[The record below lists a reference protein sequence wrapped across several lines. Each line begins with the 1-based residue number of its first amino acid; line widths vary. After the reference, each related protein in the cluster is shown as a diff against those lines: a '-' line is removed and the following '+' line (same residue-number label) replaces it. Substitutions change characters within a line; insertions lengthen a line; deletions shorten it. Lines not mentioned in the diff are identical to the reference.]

1 MTDTQTDT
9 QTERRQRSYYLPHAM
24 Q

>member
-1 MTDTQTDT
+1 MTDRHTDTQTD
-9 QTERRQRSYYLPHAM
+9 RRQRSYYLPHAM

>member
-9 QTERRQRSYYLPHAM
+9 QTDRRQRCYYLPHAM